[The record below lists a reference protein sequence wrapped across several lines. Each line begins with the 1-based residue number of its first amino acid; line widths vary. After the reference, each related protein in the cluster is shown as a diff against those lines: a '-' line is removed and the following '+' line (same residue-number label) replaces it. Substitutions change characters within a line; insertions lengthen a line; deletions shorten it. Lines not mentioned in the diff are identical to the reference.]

1 MHPSKTQSGLRILR
15 SHWASEG
22 HLGANLGAALGAAVS
37 ATPVIERLELP
48 PYVVLRGSE
57 PVAYYKRRVPLE
69 LRSVLGRSTF
79 TKRLEGHPGR
89 SQRDRSR
96 FHAGYARAHAFAEE
110 QLEAARQGPRWLSH
124 VEQLGVAGQW
134 ARSAGPQHR
143 DPTDRAEVVAIL
155 QAVVDVGLVLPCP
168 VPADWLPGPLNHPQL
183 PAVVQGLAT
192 RLDQLEHPAEAPQ
205 PAGDLVWG
213 EVTPAAA
220 IRFLTDCVQGASEA
234 LTDWLQ
240 VAHQQLKRLGVV
252 VGADQ
257 VMQVAARLAATSAA
271 LGAQVREVEA
281 GKIPPPLAFPDPPAP
296 NSGRLTLADALM
308 RWTVLRQPTVKTQ
321 QDAGAR
327 LQELAVHAGHDQL
340 DQLTAEQ
347 VTDWRTALLAGLS
360 VPTVKR
366 RLALVRAV
374 LGVAAADGMPV
385 GAAAIERLGT
395 SALRAPSGT
404 SRQRRPFSQREA
416 GLLWTLSRQQQGRPL
431 DRWGFPLGLSL
442 GCRLE
447 ELAGLQASDVRQI
460 EGQWVV
466 VIEPSEDRRL
476 KNNTSAR
483 TVPLPDALLRE
494 GFTTWA
500 QQQGEGLLFP
510 EPAPPAKD
518 PRLSHYASIRLG
530 KLIRKQAGIS
540 DPAAVFHSCR
550 HFTAQQLVDA
560 GAPQR
565 VIEQLLG
572 HSSRSMTARYSRDGV
587 PLAQLAAA
595 MEARGWGWVS

>member
-1 MHPSKTQSGLRILR
+1 
-15 SHWASEG
+15 
-22 HLGANLGAALGAAVS
+22 LGVNLGAALGAAVS
-37 ATPVIERLELP
+37 ASPVVRSLELP

-57 PVAYYKRRVPLE
+57 PVAYYKRRVPPE
-69 LRSVLGRSTF
+69 LRAALDRSTF

-89 SQRDRSR
+89 GQRERTR
-96 FHAGYARAHAFAEE
+96 FHASYARAHAHAEE
-110 QLEAARQGPRWLSH
+110 QLEAVRQGPRRLSH

-134 ARSAGPQHR
+134 ARSAGPQHP
-143 DPTDRAEVVAIL
+143 DPTDRTEVVAIL
-155 QAVVDVGLVLPCP
+155 QALVDLGVALPCP
-168 VPADWLPGPLNHPQL
+168 VPAGWLPGPIDHPQL
-183 PAVVQGLAT
+183 TAVAHRLAE
-192 RLDQLEHPAEAPQ
+192 RLDQLEHPAEAPR
-205 PAGDLVWG
+205 PTGGLLWG

-240 VAHQQLKRLGVV
+240 AAHQELKRLGVV

-296 NSGRLTLADALM
+296 NSGRLTLADALD
-308 RWTVLRQPTVKTQ
+308 RWTALRQPTFKTQ
-321 QDAGAR
+321 QDAAAR
-327 LQELAVHAGHDQL
+327 LQELALHTGHDQL

-347 VTDWRTALLAGLS
+347 VADWRSALLAELS

-374 LGVAAADGMPV
+374 LGVAAADGLPV
-385 GAAAIERLGT
+385 AAAAIERLGT

-404 SRQRRPFSQREA
+404 SRQRRPFTQQEA
-416 GLLWTLSRQQQGRPL
+416 ALLWTVSRQQQGRPL
-431 DRWGFPLGLSL
+431 DRWAIPLGLSL

-447 ELAGLQASDVRQI
+447 ELAGLRPSDVRQI
-460 EGQWVV
+460 DGQWVV

-476 KNNTSAR
+476 KNNTSTR
-483 TVPLPDALLRE
+483 TIPLPDALLRE
-494 GFTTWA
+494 GFATWA

-540 DPAAVFHSCR
+540 DPAAVFHSGR

-595 MEARGWGWVS
+595 MESRDWSWVP

>member
-1 MHPSKTQSGLRILR
+1 M
-15 SHWASEG
+15 
-22 HLGANLGAALGAAVS
+22 GANLGAALGAAMS
-37 ATPVIERLELP
+37 ATPVVERLELP

-57 PVAYYKRRVPLE
+57 PVAYYKRRIPQE
-69 LRSVLGRSTF
+69 LRAALGRSTF
-79 TKRLEGHPGR
+79 TKRLDGHPCRG
-89 SQRDRSR
+89 QRDRSR
-96 FHAGYARAHAFAEE
+96 FHAAYARAHAAAEE
-110 QLEAARQGPRWLSH
+110 QLESARQEPRRLSH

-134 ARSAGPQHR
+134 VRTAGPQYP
-143 DPTDRAEVVAIL
+143 DPTDRAETVGIL
-155 QAVVDVGLVLPCP
+155 QAVVDLGVALPCP
-168 VPADWLPGPLNHPQL
+168 VPADWLPGPIDHPQL
-183 PAVVQGLAT
+183 TAITHRLAV
-192 RLDQLEHPAEAPQ
+192 RLDHLEHPAEAP
-205 PAGDLVWG
+205 PPTGDLIWG

-220 IRFLTDCVQGASEA
+220 IRFLTDCVQGANEA
-234 LTDWLQ
+234 LTAWLQ
-240 VAHQQLKRLGVV
+240 AAHQQLKRLGVV
-252 VGADQ
+252 VGPDQ
-257 VMQVAARLAATSAA
+257 VMQVAARLAAASAA
-271 LGAQVREVEA
+271 LGAQAREAEA

-296 NSGRLTLADALM
+296 NGGRLTLADALE
-308 RWTVLRQPTVKTQ
+308 RWATLRQPTFKTK
-321 QDAGAR
+321 QDAAAR
-327 LQELAVHAGHDQL
+327 LHELALHAGHDQL

-347 VTDWRTALLAGLS
+347 VAEWRAALLAKLS

-374 LGVAAADGMPV
+374 LGVAAADGLPV
-385 GAAAIERLGT
+385 AATAIERLGA
-395 SALRAPSGT
+395 SALRVSSGT
-404 SRQRRPFSQREA
+404 SRQRRPFTLQEA
-416 GLLWTLSRQQQGRPL
+416 ALLWALSRKQQGRPL
-431 DRWGFPLGLSL
+431 DRWGFPLALSL

-447 ELAGLQASDVRQI
+447 ELAGLQANDVRQI
-460 EGQWVV
+460 EQQWVV

-476 KNNTSAR
+476 KNNASAR
-483 TVPLPDALLRE
+483 TVPLPDALLKE
-494 GFTTWA
+494 GFVAWA

-540 DPAAVFHSCR
+540 DLAAVFHSGR

-595 MEARGWGWVS
+595 MESRDWRWVS